1 MDEVRL
7 PFGQVPGQ
15 DDEGTRPSS
24 DAAGTEALIPS
35 GQEGG
40 ITPQMRQH
48 LDERIAAAGGRVDT
62 VYQEIST
69 QLAELES
76 QPMPEEGTPH
86 IQYQAA
92 RALLVAQLSYLE
104 ELDNSRDRG

>member
-62 VYQEIST
+62 VYREIAT
-69 QLAELES
+69 QLAELDS
-76 QPMPEEGTPH
+76 QPMPEEGTLH
-86 IQYQAA
+86 VQHQAA

-104 ELDNSRDRG
+104 ELDNSQNRG